1 MLAFVPD
8 RTERYR
14 IFKSTSRVVF
24 RLICDAIAPVSSV
37 VRQRINCLH
46 FPIPSPVS
54 FHLSQFAFP
63 LPKPTAIDARPGFPP
78 HSREMLPEIQ
88 KLLILQDRDRK
99 IRTLRQELEA
109 APHERREAEE
119 KLAAAMRNLDAVKQK
134 AKEIEVERKKLEN
147 EAQAK
152 RDSIAKFQ
160 TQKFQTRKNEEFQAL
175 SNEITRYEGDIRGL
189 EDRELEFMDQ
199 AEKVRAQVAETEQ
212 QTKALKTQV
221 ERQLV
226 DIEAKLGALAGNL
239 KEVEAERAG
248 LSAGVDED
256 LLDTFDRLFANKG
269 EAVVPLEH
277 ETCMGCHMKVT
288 TQTVVKVKGRR
299 EIVPCEQCGRIRYLG
314 N

>member
-1 MLAFVPD
+1 
-8 RTERYR
+8 
-14 IFKSTSRVVF
+14 
-24 RLICDAIAPVSSV
+24 
-37 VRQRINCLH
+37 
-46 FPIPSPVS
+46 
-54 FHLSQFAFP
+54 
-63 LPKPTAIDARPGFPP
+63 
-78 HSREMLPEIQ
+78 MLPEIQ
-88 KLLILQDRDRK
+88 NLLILQDRDRN

-109 APHERREAEE
+109 APLERREAEE
-119 KLAAAMRNLDAVKQK
+119 KLAAAVRALDAVKQK

-175 SNEITRYEGDIRGL
+175 NNEITRYEGEIRGI

-199 AEKVRAQVAETEQ
+199 AEKVRGLVAETET
-212 QTKALKTQV
+212 QTKAVKAQV
-221 ERQLV
+221 ERQLA
-226 DIEAKLGALAGNL
+226 DIEAKLGALVGSL
-239 KEVEAERAG
+239 KEVETERAG
-248 LSAGVDED
+248 LTAGVDED

-288 TQTVVKVKGRR
+288 TQTVVKVKGGR
-299 EIVPCEQCGRIRYLG
+299 EIVHCEQCGRILYLG